1 MTDLEYRPNPLLPA
15 ISVVGPVEPWSPS
28 QEVPGP
34 AQDPG
39 GRSGSPAPLRPP
51 GTTVPCDRC
60 EGGSRPPGGDEVCRV
75 CAGRDEVDL
84 VWRVSGYD
92 EQAHAF
98 VVSADESADLI
109 SAPRPCWH
117 SVPKSKVTDD
127 VDCVRKCPACLIT
140 VAAGVTEHVVTS
152 AAARLADLQ
161 AGLADLP
168 DGRELFGPIPR

>member
-1 MTDLEYRPNPLLPA
+1 MTDLEHRPIPLLLPA
-15 ISVVGPVEPWSPS
+15 VPVVGRSPS

-34 AQDPG
+34 A
-39 GRSGSPAPLRPP
+39 P

-60 EGGSRPPGGDEVCRV
+60 EGGSRPPAGDEVCPV

-98 VVSADESADLI
+98 VVSAVESADLV

-127 VDCVRKCPACLIT
+127 VDGARKCPACLIT
-140 VAAGVTEHVVTS
+140 VATCLTEQVEAS
-152 AAARLADLQ
+152 ASARMADQQ
-161 AGLADLP
+161 AGFGGLP
-168 DGRELFGPIPR
+168 DGRELLGPFRPVS